1 MACCLFYAAAS
12 RYGKHARQ
20 DLSIYQAYPFK
31 PCTLFLSIF
40 AGR

>member
-12 RYGKHARQ
+12 RYRKHAQ
-20 DLSIYQAYPFK
+20 QIYKAYPFK
-31 PCTLFLSIF
+31 PCARFLSIF